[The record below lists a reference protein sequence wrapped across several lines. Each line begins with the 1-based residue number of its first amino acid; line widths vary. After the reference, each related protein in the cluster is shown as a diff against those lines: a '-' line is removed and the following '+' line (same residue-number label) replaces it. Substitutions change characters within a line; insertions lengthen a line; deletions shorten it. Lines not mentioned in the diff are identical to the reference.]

1 MTDADHAIAA
11 HDGRPKFDVSSS
23 GASSCHVAGSKGVIA
38 FKLSSANRVAVV
50 MNIILFESHEV
61 KVPLCRTDR
70 RVDHI
75 LNVLRRKVGD
85 STDVGLVDGPRG
97 KAILRSLNEHQVDFE
112 FTWGEEPPALYPI
125 DLIVGLSRPQTSR
138 KILQEATSLGV
149 RSIRFAATRRS
160 ERSYADSKLW
170 STDEWERLV
179 RAGVEQAFS
188 TRFPT
193 VKFGL
198 SIGDCIEALP
208 SYSQRICLDNYEAT
222 GGLWEASHQKRSVV
236 LAIGSER
243 GWAGEE
249 RELFRQNGFEL
260 AHLGDR
266 PLRTE
271 TAAIAA
277 IGIVSAQLLAK

>member
-1 MTDADHAIAA
+1 
-11 HDGRPKFDVSSS
+11 
-23 GASSCHVAGSKGVIA
+23 
-38 FKLSSANRVAVV
+38 
-50 MNIILFESHEV
+50 MNIILFENHEV
-61 KVPLCRTDR
+61 DAPIRRADR

-75 LNVLRRKVGD
+75 LNVLRREVGD

-97 KAILRSLNEHQVDFE
+97 KAILRSLNEHEVIFDFI
-112 FTWGEEPPALYPI
+112 WGAEPPALLPI

-149 RSIRFAATRRS
+149 RSIYFAAT
-160 ERSYADSKLW
+160 ERAEPSYAFSKLW
-170 STDEWERLV
+170 TTDEWKRLV

-193 VKFGL
+193 VKFGV
-198 SIGDCIEALP
+198 SICDCIA
-208 SYSQRICLDNYEAT
+208 STNSAAHRICLDNYEAT
-222 GGLWEASHQKRSVV
+222 TGLWEASNHKQSVV

-243 GWAGEE
+243 GWTKDE
-249 RELFRQNGFEL
+249 RELFRQNDFVL

-271 TAAIAA
+271 TAALASIS
-277 IGIVSAQLLAK
+277 IVSAQMRACHANL